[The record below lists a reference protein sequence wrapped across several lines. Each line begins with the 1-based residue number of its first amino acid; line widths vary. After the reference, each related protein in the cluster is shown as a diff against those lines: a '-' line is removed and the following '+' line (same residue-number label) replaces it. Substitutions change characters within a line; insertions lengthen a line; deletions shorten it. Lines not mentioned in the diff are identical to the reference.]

1 MWGARTLV
9 RCSCREQ
16 VEVREVPSGWAA
28 RAARPPQMGDVRDDA
43 LHLGSGLYYGIA
55 R

>member
-1 MWGARTLV
+1 VLARW
-9 RCSCREQ
+9 C
-16 VEVREVPSGWAA
+16 AA
-28 RAARPPQMGDVRDDA
+28 RVENKLKYGKCRPGGPRPPQMGDVRDDA